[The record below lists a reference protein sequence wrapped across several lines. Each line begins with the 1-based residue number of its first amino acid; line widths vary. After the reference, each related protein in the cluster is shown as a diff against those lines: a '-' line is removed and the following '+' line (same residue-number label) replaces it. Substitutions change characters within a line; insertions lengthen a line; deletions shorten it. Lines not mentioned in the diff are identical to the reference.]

1 VDYLHT
7 LSRDGGRCRQ
17 KDELDQV
24 SRQCLREFP
33 IADSE
38 SKEKLKEIID
48 GRLMTKVVHSVIR
61 LKCEKLNV
69 KLMKHSD
76 IEVQDNPE
84 ELKILN
90 SVQSNS
96 PQNHNTRQPAN
107 CLDSRDERQS
117 FCINSHPRSPA
128 ESGDGAFSLAS
139 ITAIWTF
146 LERSKADP
154 GSRTVCIRGNLWQS
168 KS

>member
-33 IADSE
+33 IADCE
-38 SKEKLKEIID
+38 SKEKLKAIID
-48 GRLMTKVVHSVIR
+48 GRLMTKVANSVIQ

-96 PQNHNTRQPAN
+96 PEFQKAYLHF
-107 CLDSRDERQS
+107 QS
-117 FCINSHPRSPA
+117 AIADHQ
-128 ESGDGAFSLAS
+128 EVGQEYQQ
-139 ITAIWTF
+139 TA
-146 LERSKADP
+146 LN
-154 GSRTVCIRGNLWQS
+154 G
-168 KS
+168 